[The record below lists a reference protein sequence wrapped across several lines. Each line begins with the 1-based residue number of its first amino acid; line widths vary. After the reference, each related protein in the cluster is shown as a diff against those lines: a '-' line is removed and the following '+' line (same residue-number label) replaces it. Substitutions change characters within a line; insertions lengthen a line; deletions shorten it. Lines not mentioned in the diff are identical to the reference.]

1 MYAKEKVASVEAQRD
16 QNREKQ
22 QGLAG
27 TQRDLREIQIKI
39 EVESTRL
46 SKQKVEIER
55 DAEEMAHAY
64 KLRMA
69 SRQEMIEGTESIKA
83 KEIEIFEREA

>member
-22 QGLAG
+22 QGLAA
-27 TQRDLREIQIKI
+27 TERDLREIQIKI

-46 SKQKVEIER
+46 SK
-55 DAEEMAHAY
+55 
-64 KLRMA
+64 
-69 SRQEMIEGTESIKA
+69 
-83 KEIEIFEREA
+83 